1 MKFPNRERKTMS
13 KERLKHVNR
22 PLTEDE
28 RERHAQIRS
37 AAEKDFPPKPATPHA
52 PSPPGIPAKIRQ
64 AREARGLTWYAL
76 AQAAG
81 IANSGM
87 IRDIEA
93 GKDVKLSDLQS
104 VATALGLQLDL
115 VEQVA

>member
-1 MKFPNRERKTMS
+1 MS
-13 KERLKHVNR
+13 NKRLKHVNR
-22 PLTEDE
+22 RLTEDE
-28 RERHAQIRS
+28 RERHTKIR
-37 AAEKDFPPKPATPHA
+37 AGAERDFPPKPESTRGPV
-52 PSPPGIPAKIRQ
+52 PSGIPAKIRQ
-64 AREARGLTWYAL
+64 ARQARGLTWYAL

-81 IANSGM
+81 IPTSGT

-104 VATALGLQLDL
+104 VASALGLQLEL